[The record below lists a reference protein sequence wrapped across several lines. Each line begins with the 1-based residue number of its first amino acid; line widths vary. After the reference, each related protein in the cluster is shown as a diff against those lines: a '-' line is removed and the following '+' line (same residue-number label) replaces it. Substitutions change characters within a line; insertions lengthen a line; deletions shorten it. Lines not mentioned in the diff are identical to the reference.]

1 MGVFGWKSRIK
12 MVKKEGVERLYHGD
26 MSIFVEMPFK
36 NDKPEGI
43 RRWYYENGNIG
54 GEAIY
59 KNGKQDGVIKMYDE
73 GGNLVEMPFKNDKP
87 EGIRRW
93 YYENGN
99 IGGEAIYKNGK
110 QDGVIK
116 MYDEGGNLQ
125 AEVSALNF
133 ILHGDTK
140 LYTEDGK
147 LLILIKAEN
156 GKIIGGKCFND
167 KVLTNEELSEY
178 DILKSVEKAIN
189 YLQEICLKEGDSR

>member
-1 MGVFGWKSRIK
+1 MLLKSAFIGFLSLSTLYADTLKECKNEADRISGCVERSYHSNGRLWMEK
-12 MVKKEGVERLYHGD
+12 PYKNGKKEGVERLYHGD
-26 MSIFVEMPFK
+26 MSIF
-36 NDKPEGI
+36 
-43 RRWYYENGNIG
+43 
-54 GEAIY
+54 
-59 KNGKQDGVIKMYDE
+59 
-73 GGNLVEMPFKNDKP
+73 VEMPFKNDKP

-140 LYTEDGK
+140 LYTEDKK
-147 LLILIKAEN
+147 LFAIITNRYGETIFSKCLN
-156 GKIIGGKCFND
+156 G
-167 KVLTNEELSEY
+167 KVLTDKELSKN
-178 DILKSVEKAIN
+178 DIFKNPEKTIN
-189 YLQEICLKEGDSR
+189 YLQEICLKESDSR

>member
-1 MGVFGWKSRIK
+1 MLLKSVFIGFLSLSTLYADTLKECKNEADRISGCVEK
-12 MVKKEGVERLYHGD
+12 IYHSNGRLWMEKPYKNGKKEGVERLYHGD
-26 MSIFVEMPFK
+26 MSIF
-36 NDKPEGI
+36 
-43 RRWYYENGNIG
+43 
-54 GEAIY
+54 
-59 KNGKQDGVIKMYDE
+59 
-73 GGNLVEMPFKNDKP
+73 VEMPFKNDKP

-140 LYTEDGK
+140 LYTEDKK
-147 LLILIKAEN
+147 LFAIITKRYGETIFSKCLN
-156 GKIIGGKCFND
+156 G
-167 KVLTNEELSEY
+167 KVLTDKELSKN
-178 DILKSVEKAIN
+178 DIFKNPEKTIN
-189 YLQEICLKEGDSR
+189 YLQEICLKESDSR